1 MRKSAGKE
9 LKMFDKESVS
19 FSLRNKDCSEHHGR
33 QNCGKAKCPHKST
46 GIGCSGECNEPFFAN
61 RFCICFVTC
70 RTIPLQKSAA
80 KACFSAGKN
89 RYRAAFGFRDICAC
103 LVCRQ
108 VGAQHEKNRFEL
120 QFQGLSTEDIE
131 LSVSDSRIC
140 ADLISNAERK
150 MNSLTGGGNSSP

>member
-1 MRKSAGKE
+1 MPAQKHGHRLLKDAMNRSLQTGYAFVLWPAERFLCRK
-9 LKMFDKESVS
+9 V
-19 FSLRNKDCSEHHGR
+19 
-33 QNCGKAKCPHKST
+33 
-46 GIGCSGECNEPFFAN
+46 
-61 RFCICFVTC
+61 
-70 RTIPLQKSAA
+70 LQKLA
-80 KACFSAGKN
+80 FRRKN
-89 RYRAAFGFRDICAC
+89 RYRVAFGFRDICAC
-103 LVCRQ
+103 LTCRQ

>member
-1 MRKSAGKE
+1 MIKSRLVFIE
-9 LKMFDKESVS
+9 
-19 FSLRNKDCSEHHGR
+19 NKVCSEHYGR

-46 GIGCSGECNEPFFAN
+46 GIGCSGDAMN
-61 RFCICFVTC
+61 RSLQTGYAFVLWPAERFLC
-70 RTIPLQKSAA
+70 RKVLQKLA
-80 KACFSAGKN
+80 FSAERIVIGLLSVSVTFALALLAVRSVRSTK
-89 RYRAAFGFRDICAC
+89 
-103 LVCRQ
+103 
-108 VGAQHEKNRFEL
+108 KNRFEL

>member
-1 MRKSAGKE
+1 MPAQK
-9 LKMFDKESVS
+9 
-19 FSLRNKDCSEHHGR
+19 HGHR
-33 QNCGKAKCPHKST
+33 LFGR
-46 GIGCSGECNEPFFAN
+46 CNEPFFAN
-61 RFCICFVTC
+61 RLCICFVAC

-80 KACFSAGKN
+80 KACFSAERIVIGLLWASVTYGLALLAVRSVRSTK
-89 RYRAAFGFRDICAC
+89 
-103 LVCRQ
+103 
-108 VGAQHEKNRFEL
+108 KNRFEL